1 MTLLFREAILE
12 PLLVQPCALV
22 NCFAEP
28 VEPGQSELLGPP
40 TKELG
45 LFLLQYV
52 RGHCLESLAY
62 FEKQCIFCC
71 WVLLFK
77 RSVDET
83 EDAQVSG
90 VRLLQCLDSGHFRLL
105 GQLDD
110 AVVSCDGYLLERQSR
125 LVS

>member
-1 MTLLFREAILE
+1 M
-12 PLLVQPCALV
+12 VQTYALV
-22 NCFAEP
+22 NRFAEP

-40 TKELG
+40 TEELG

-52 RGHCLESLAY
+52 RRHSLESLAY

-77 RSVDET
+77 RSVDEA

-90 VRLLQCLDSGHFRLL
+90 VRPLQCLDSGYFRLL

-110 AVVSCDGYLLERQSR
+110 AVLSCDGYLLKRQSR